1 MPKSSK
7 KSRSSKKSKSSRS
20 KTAYRFSVHV
30 KKSPRKSLKRSSRK
44 SSKKSKSK
52 SKSKATPW
60 LAHVKAVYKEG
71 LKKDKDYK
79 FAQALKD
86 AKKSYKK

>member
-7 KSRSSKKSKSSRS
+7 KSRSSRSKS
-20 KTAYRFSVHV
+20 AYRFSVHV

-44 SSKKSKSK
+44 PKKSKSK
-52 SKSKATPW
+52 KSTPW

-71 LKKDKDYK
+71 LKKNKDYK
-79 FAQALKD
+79 FSQALKD
-86 AKKSYKK
+86 AKKTYKK

>member
-1 MPKSSK
+1 MPKSPK
-7 KSRSSKKSKSSRS
+7 KSRSSRSKS
-20 KTAYRFSVHV
+20 AYRFSVHV

-52 SKSKATPW
+52 SKSKKSTPW

-71 LKKDKDYK
+71 LKKNKDYK
-79 FAQALKD
+79 FSQALKD

>member
-52 SKSKATPW
+52 ATPW

>member
-7 KSRSSKKSKSSRS
+7 KSRSSKKSNSSRS

-44 SSKKSKSK
+44 SSKKSK

>member
-52 SKSKATPW
+52 SKATPW

>member
-52 SKSKATPW
+52 SKATPW

-71 LKKDKDYK
+71 LKKNKDYK
-79 FAQALKD
+79 FSQALKD
-86 AKKSYKK
+86 AKKTYKK